1 MDSKVLHII
10 KANKCTI
17 RLEAE
22 LRVAHF
28 TMWIKASL
36 RNAFGLFSPMICENS
51 IFLFNS
57 TCPDDSIDYVL
68 AHEFGHYMS
77 CRLSYGVHKF
87 AKSKDMETIKENY
100 NTFITEEE
108 YRADTFAV
116 ALSSKLGFEIPYWV
130 KTNRLA
136 HYSIYISEQRKIE
149 LDAEI
154 HVMLSEAFYSLEQAA

>member
-1 MDSKVLHII
+1 MDSKVLQII
-10 KANKCTI
+10 KVNKCTI

-22 LRVAHF
+22 LRIAHF
-28 TMWIKASL
+28 PMWIEASF
-36 RNAFGLFSPMICENS
+36 RNAFGLFSPTICENS

-57 TCPDDSIDYVL
+57 ACPDDSVDYVL

-87 AKSKDMETIKENY
+87 AKSKDIQAIKGNY
-100 NTFITEEE
+100 NILMAEEE

-116 ALSSKLGFEIPYWV
+116 ALSSKLGFDIPLWV
-130 KTNRLA
+130 KTNRLN
-136 HYSIYISEQRKIE
+136 HYSIYISEQRRIE

-154 HVMLSEAFYSLEQAA
+154 HIMLSEAFYSLEQAA